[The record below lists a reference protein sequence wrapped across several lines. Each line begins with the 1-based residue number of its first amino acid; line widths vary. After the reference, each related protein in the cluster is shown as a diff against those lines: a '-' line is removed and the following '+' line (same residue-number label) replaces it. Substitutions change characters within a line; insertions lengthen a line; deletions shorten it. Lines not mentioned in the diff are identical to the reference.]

1 MDPSSGWIR
10 REALFPL
17 KNPGIVSIPLGFL
30 GGIVGSMLT
39 SKKNLP
45 DHYDK
50 MMVQSQLAAV
60 ELDVIKLDQE

>member
-17 KNPGIVSIPLGFL
+17 NNPGIVSIPLGFL
-30 GGIVGSMLT
+30 GGILGTLLT
-39 SKKNLP
+39 GKKNDP

-50 MMVQSQLAAV
+50 MVVQSQLARV
-60 ELDVIKLDQE
+60 EWRE